1 MFGNAHSSAHCREVD
16 PVSESSLRT
25 VLKIYKHTL
34 CKLASDRCLEEISF
48 IRFCLDLFWSGRQA
62 RYKMEGGE
70 KSQKH
75 SYLFQMEIKKEKAN
89 FGNSHAFLCTKVLHF
104 ERVGCILI

>member
-62 RYKMEGGE
+62 RYKMEGG
-70 KSQKH
+70 
-75 SYLFQMEIKKEKAN
+75 KKARNIHICFRWRLKKKRLILATVMPFSALKYFILREWD
-89 FGNSHAFLCTKVLHF
+89 AF
-104 ERVGCILI
+104 